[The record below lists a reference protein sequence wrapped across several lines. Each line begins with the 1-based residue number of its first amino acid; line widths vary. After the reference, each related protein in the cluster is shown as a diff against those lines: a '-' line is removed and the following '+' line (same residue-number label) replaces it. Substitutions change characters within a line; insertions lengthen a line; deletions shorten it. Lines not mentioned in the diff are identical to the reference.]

1 MPLMIGG
8 DYVKGLFY
16 NGNEYTKAVLN
27 NEVIYEKESKLIII
41 KQGTLDASKGDV
53 WTLYFKT
60 EGLVQVSNK
69 GDLLLAH
76 EYVQGSTS
84 PIKRDVPYNYG
95 MVIGSGSYL
104 KLFPE
109 KGVSNVTVSISETR

>member
-1 MPLMIGG
+1 MALMIGG

-16 NGNEYTKAVLN
+16 NGNEYTKAILN
-27 NEVIYEKESKLIII
+27 NEVIYEKDRKNIII

-60 EGLVQVSNK
+60 QGLVHVSNK
-69 GDLLLAH
+69 GDLLLAN
-76 EYVQGSTS
+76 EYVQGRTS
-84 PIKRDVPYNYG
+84 PIKRNVPYNYA
-95 MVIGSGSYL
+95 MTIGKGSYL

-109 KGVSNVTVSISETR
+109 KGVSNVTVSIPI